1 MDHEHADISMDD
13 RDSGLR
19 EESSETV
26 ILDAQSPHE
35 ESDEAVAALI
45 EADAPIEEIARGVE
59 EQDAPDAADT
69 LEDLEPE
76 ASVEVVRQMED
87 ASAAEALSHMDLAL
101 AATNLR
107 DQDPGYSARLLGLM
121 DPDDAADLL
130 QEIPQRDADAI
141 LQQMP
146 RRLAATLGKL
156 ALYDPDTAGGL
167 MTTDFIKLTDHDT
180 VSEGVHR
187 IRAAAADDTQ
197 LFYLY
202 VTNAQGELRGVVQMR
217 SLLLSPPETQI
228 SDVMLT
234 DIVALKTGLD
244 QEEVARAFDR
254 YDHLALPVIDE
265 DDRLLGVVTIDD
277 VIDTIRAE
285 HTEDALKQVGAGAS
299 ESVRE
304 TIRTKMRSR
313 TPWLV
318 VNLITAQ
325 AAAVVV
331 LMFTDLI
338 DKIAML
344 AVLMPVIANQA
355 GNAGNQSLAVTLR
368 GLVLGDIRKDRVTTL
383 LMRETLF
390 GLLTGMITG
399 LLLGLVIVALSLTGV
414 VDVEWKIGVVT
425 AIAMSGAL
433 ASGCLVGTA
442 IPIIMERFRFDPATA
457 STIFLMMLTDMISFA
472 AFLGLAW
479 ALQNWLLGAPVVP

>member
-1 MDHEHADISMDD
+1 MPPEHEDNPTHEHDPA
-13 RDSGLR
+13 LT
-19 EESSETV
+19 EEASETV

-76 ASVEVVRQMED
+76 ASAEVVRQMED
-87 ASAAEALSHMDLAL
+87 ESAAEALSHMDLAL

-107 DQDPGYSARLLGLM
+107 DQEPSYSARLLGLM

-130 QEIPQRDADAI
+130 QEIPQEDADAI
-141 LQQMP
+141 LHQMP
-146 RRLAATLGKL
+146 RRIAAKLGQL
-156 ALYDPDTAGGL
+156 ALYEPDTAGGL
-167 MTTDFIKLTDHDT
+167 MTTDLIKLTDHDT
-180 VSEGVHR
+180 VSEGINR
-187 IRAAAADDTQ
+187 IRAAAADDAE
-197 LFYLY
+197 LYYLY
-202 VTNAQGELRGVVQMR
+202 VTDAEGRLRGVVQMR
-217 SLLLSPPETQI
+217 SLLLSQPETRI
-228 SDVMLT
+228 ADVMLT
-234 DIVALKTGLD
+234 DIVALKTSLD

-254 YDHLALPVIDE
+254 YDHLALPVIDD
-265 DDRLLGVVTIDD
+265 DDRLMGVVTIDD

-304 TIRTKMRSR
+304 TIRTKIRSR

-325 AAAVVV
+325 AAAIVV
-331 LMFTDLI
+331 LFFTDLI
-338 DKIAML
+338 DKVAML

-368 GLVLGDIRKDRVTTL
+368 GLVLGDIRKDRVSTL
-383 LMRETLF
+383 LLRETIF
-390 GLLTGMITG
+390 GLLTGMLTG
-399 LLLGLVIVALSLTGV
+399 AILGGVIVLLGTSGVI
-414 VDVEWKIGVVT
+414 DIEWKIGIIT
-425 AIAMSGAL
+425 ALAMSGSL
-433 ASGCLVGTA
+433 AAGCLVGTA

-472 AFLGLAW
+472 TFLGLAW
-479 ALQNWLLGAPVVP
+479 LLQQWLLGPSPVP

>member
-1 MDHEHADISMDD
+1 MTYEQDENPI
-13 RDSGLR
+13 
-19 EESSETV
+19 ESQGIPPAGDGQEAETV

-35 ESDEAVAALI
+35 QSDEAVAALI
-45 EADAPIEEIARGVE
+45 EADAPLDEIARGVE

-76 ASVEVVRQMED
+76 ASAEVLRQMED

-107 DQDPGYSARLLGLM
+107 DQDPAYSARLLGLM

-130 QEIPQRDADAI
+130 QEIPTGDADAI
-141 LQQMP
+141 LHGMP
-146 RRLAATLGKL
+146 LGMAAKLGKL
-156 ALYDPDTAGGL
+156 ALYAPDTAGGL
-167 MTTDFIKLTDHDT
+167 MTTDFIKLSDEQS
-180 VSEGVHR
+180 VSEGVKR
-187 IRAAAADDTQ
+187 IRAAAADDAK

-202 VTNAQGELRGVVQMR
+202 VVDQAGKLRGVVQMR
-217 SLLLSPPETQI
+217 DLLLSPSSTKI
-228 SDVMLT
+228 SDLMLT

-265 DDRLLGVVTIDD
+265 DERLMGVVTIDD
-277 VIDTIRAE
+277 IIDTIRAE

-299 ESVRE
+299 ESIRE
-304 TIRTKMRSR
+304 TINAKIRAR

-325 AAAVVV
+325 LAAIVV
-331 LMFTDLI
+331 LVFRDMI
-338 DKIAML
+338 DTIAML
-344 AVLMPVIANQA
+344 AVLMPVIANLA

-368 GLVLGDIRKDRVTTL
+368 GLVLGDIRKDRVPTL
-383 LMRETLF
+383 LVRETIF
-390 GLLTGMITG
+390 GLITGMLTGLI
-399 LLLGLVIVALSLTGV
+399 LGSFIVGLSLSGL
-414 VDVEWKIGVVT
+414 VDVEWKIGIIT
-425 AIAMSGAL
+425 AIAMSGSL
-433 ASGCLVGTA
+433 AAGCFVGTA
-442 IPIIMERFRFDPATA
+442 IPILMERLRFDPATA

-479 ALQNWLLGAPVVP
+479 LLQSWLTS